1 VVRVSKRWGGERGSW
16 SERERAPQGQGR
28 GDGGQRDGTYPPSVS
43 QRRICIGRSRFV
55 NMSRARRSARLSSSL
70 VLSSRLASASH
81 SSACASTSL
90 ALALSSVVI
99 VRFGDGSG
107 SDGTYAR
114 TCGLFTLNGNFLV
127 VFRGVQMRRASGGM
141 PAPACTAP
149 SVSSLLCTGRAD
161 GAQAPMSFFLDGYR
175 RLKSFSF

>member
-1 VVRVSKRWGGERGSW
+1 
-16 SERERAPQGQGR
+16 
-28 GDGGQRDGTYPPSVS
+28 
-43 QRRICIGRSRFV
+43 
-55 NMSRARRSARLSSSL
+55 MSRARRSARLSSSL

-161 GAQAPMSFFLDGYR
+161 GAQGTNVFFFR
-175 RLKSFSF
+175 RLQTTEKF